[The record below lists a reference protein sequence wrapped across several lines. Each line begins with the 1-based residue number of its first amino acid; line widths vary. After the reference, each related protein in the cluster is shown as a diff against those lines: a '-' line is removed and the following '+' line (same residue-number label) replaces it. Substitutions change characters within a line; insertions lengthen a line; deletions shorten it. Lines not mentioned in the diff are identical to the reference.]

1 MGNPVG
7 SSAVTMPFVAVATGE
22 RRLLHGLAR
31 GMLVWTPS
39 TRLVA
44 SDPNQHGKSPPPI
57 WSLSLSL
64 DDARLSPRN
73 TLTKAE
79 GSIMGSVEFCCT
91 QLGSRLILVLGH
103 SHCKA
108 IEEATRRVGT
118 HVCGSV
124 GG

>member
-1 MGNPVG
+1 MGWQGECWFGLPR
-7 SSAVTMPFVAVATGE
+7 PDLLQATQTNTE
-22 RRLLHGLAR
+22 
-31 GMLVWTPS
+31 
-39 TRLVA
+39 
-44 SDPNQHGKSPPPI
+44 NPPPPL